1 MPRVSQTPHEEA
13 VSTIEKLVTQKLEGG
28 CLLATASCNQC
39 SEELTLNLVEGVS
52 TVSRGKSVGTVR
64 PDLSLY
70 DNGEVIRFIEVVDS
84 HAPEKNVHEYALKNG
99 IEIVEFHLRAERSFI
114 GKRRNKAL
122 DISLTVKARLKE
134 LSDGRLLID
143 AHNLLCQRP
152 KCEECG
158 TPLPLRTVTV
168 STTDCWNCGQNVNIA
183 VGNKDGEALEQD
195 YFSTE
200 ETVFVRENGV
210 TLERRFSA
218 TAGGKYLANI
228 CVKCDQIQ
236 GNFFLYMDPLH
247 DRFNLQ
253 VTERQAYGPCDRC
266 AARHCWSHGEYMDY
280 QGSSQCPACVV
291 EAERVMCPHNPQR
304 ECFYPSRCADTECY
318 FLNRNRVRQRDREKQ
333 LEQRNLIVQELK
345 EEKRKK
351 QEKWD
356 QESRDWATLQEWFD
370 QHKRNN

>member
-13 VSTIEKLVTQKLEGG
+13 VSTIEKLVTQKLEEG
-28 CLLATASCNQC
+28 CLLAMASCNQC
-39 SEELTLNLVEGVS
+39 SEELTINLLERVS
-52 TVSRGKSVGTVR
+52 SVSRGKSVGTVR
-64 PDLSLY
+64 PDLSFY
-70 DNGEVIRFIEVVDS
+70 ENGEVVRFIEVVDS
-84 HAPEKNVHEYALKNG
+84 HAPERNVHEYALENG

-134 LSDGRLLID
+134 LADGRLLID

-158 TPLPLRTVTV
+158 TPLPLRTVSV
-168 STTDCWNCGQNVNIA
+168 STTDCWNCGQNVNVA
-183 VGNKDGEALEQD
+183 MGNKDGEALEQD

-200 ETVFVRENGV
+200 ETTFVRENGV
-210 TLERRFSA
+210 TLERRYSA

-253 VTERQAYGPCDRC
+253 VTERQTYGPCDRC

-280 QGSSQCPACVV
+280 QGSSQCPPAWL
-291 EAERVMCPHNPQR
+291 RP
-304 ECFYPSRCADTECY
+304 
-318 FLNRNRVRQRDREKQ
+318 
-333 LEQRNLIVQELK
+333 K
-345 EEKRKK
+345 E
-351 QEKWD
+351 
-356 QESRDWATLQEWFD
+356 
-370 QHKRNN
+370 